1 MINKDSHI
9 DETLERLEE
18 LVKGQQRALDM
29 SNKIISM
36 KNSMIKLCE
45 EETALYK
52 REAKRQLITSFVLGV
67 ALVTFSIIYIISLL

>member
-1 MINKDSHI
+1 MINNPPI
-9 DETLERLEE
+9 EETLERLEE
-18 LVKGQQRALDM
+18 LVRGQQKALDM

-36 KNSMIKLCE
+36 KNRMIQLCE

-67 ALVTFSIIYIISLL
+67 ILIVSSMIYIISLL

>member
-1 MINKDSHI
+1 MSKDQHI

-18 LVKGQQRALDM
+18 LIKGQQKALDI

-36 KNSMIKLCE
+36 KNRMIQLCE

-67 ALVTFSIIYIISLL
+67 ALVTFSIIYIIGLL

>member
-1 MINKDSHI
+1 MSKDQHI

-18 LVKGQQRALDM
+18 LIKGQQKALDM

-36 KNSMIKLCE
+36 KNRMIQLCE

-67 ALVTFSIIYIISLL
+67 ILIVSSMIYIISLL